1 MCVYAYK
8 YECINVAG
16 VFYGWYTGLYCSR
29 SSNEKRLWDGMW
41 LVSFMHVNVGMLS
54 NIGFSLPW
62 CMYIIASKFHQVVG
76 LSGHKLSPLKQG
88 FGFKPCGWKKVI
100 GRGDPTKGGQSSSPA
115 EISHQQSWWI
125 LCTNV
130 MMTKKNNIHVYLF
143 IHFWW
148 SYDNFQVSA

>member
-1 MCVYAYK
+1 M
-8 YECINVAG
+8 
-16 VFYGWYTGLYCSR
+16 
-29 SSNEKRLWDGMW
+29 
-41 LVSFMHVNVGMLS
+41 SFMHVNVGMLS

-130 MMTKKNNIHVYLF
+130 MVTKKNNIHVYLTIIFKFQPSLAYKF
-143 IHFWW
+143 ITSNLGIRFGTFFFLII
-148 SYDNFQVSA
+148 SPSNVLKE